1 MKTIVVGRTLSEA
14 RAYAAEQ
21 HLDAVPVSI
30 TQWQALRGRTIDT
43 VYLTDRHV
51 LDKASRAFKESLA
64 VSTITAPSRTMW
76 TPAGVVD
83 VLA

>member
-1 MKTIVVGRTLSEA
+1 MKIVVGRTLSEA
-14 RAYAAEQ
+14 RA
-21 HLDAVPVSI
+21 
-30 TQWQALRGRTIDT
+30 
-43 VYLTDRHV
+43 
-51 LDKASRAFKESLA
+51 FKENLA